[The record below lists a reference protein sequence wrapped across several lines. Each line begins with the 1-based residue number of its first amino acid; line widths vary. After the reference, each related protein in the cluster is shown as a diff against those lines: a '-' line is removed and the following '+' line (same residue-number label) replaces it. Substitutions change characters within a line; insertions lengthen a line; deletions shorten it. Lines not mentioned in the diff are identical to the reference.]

1 MKIKN
6 QRSLISLCYVA
17 LAFCALYLYVA
28 VDDIII
34 GYKGFEFSSE
44 LKLMQSII
52 FYGKHLLCITLV
64 GLLSSVIVNTLKGIK
79 TNHPFPRKNIAL
91 IYVIA
96 AVDTLMKLCS
106 ANWHIL
112 NGERYFSI
120 DGDVLITPM
129 VLVIFGILYSIAHKA
144 SVDSNLAI

>member
-17 LAFCALYLYVA
+17 LAICALYLYVA

-64 GLLSSVIVNTLKGIK
+64 GLLSSLIVNTLKGIK
-79 TNHPFPRKNIAL
+79 TNHPFPKKNIVL

-120 DGDVLITPM
+120 DGDVLLTP
-129 VLVIFGILYSIAHKA
+129 VVIIIFGILYSIAHKA